1 MMRKS
6 VTFGLLT
13 LFWLVLPAS
22 LSAQIFIPYYG
33 KNAVHYDSFKWKIY
47 KTEHF
52 DIYFYPQEEFALPMI
67 AGIAETAYQDVKE
80 ILQIEVPFRIPLI
93 MFRNQAEFE
102 QVSYVR
108 ITEGTLGVAEAA
120 LDRMAFTIDLPPDLL
135 KNVIKHELT
144 HIFEFAVLF
153 GRLTNPI
160 SFRGIPPGWVM
171 EGFAQFPIRA
181 WHPMDLMVV
190 RDAALTERI
199 PYVTGRGL
207 FAPFAT
213 MPFRAP
219 YTIGQAVWEFIAE
232 RFGIAGVRNLWFQ
245 LKKFTFIGGSDP
257 FIAAFGMTTERFNEI
272 FADYLRGRFEKYRN
286 YETPGDYQR
295 VIVLPFP
302 YRQIVSYAISPD
314 GRYIAAQSGN
324 LSEAEFD
331 VILID
336 RKTGNVKNLT
346 KGYTLRWLYLT
357 NERWA
362 DFGGRN
368 ITISPDSQHIAFFAR
383 SKKYRTLFIYDR
395 EGHRID
401 AIYIPMNKAAAPQ
414 YHPDGRHISF
424 VAMDE
429 TNQMDIWILDLAT
442 KKMTRLTDDEIYEE
456 SPVWIDNGRALLYV
470 GRSIGRSQIYR
481 VSYPEGKVEPVFVP
495 QSNWF
500 ILSPDISPDGRYI
513 VFSANVEEPVDLVR
527 YDTHTGELVRLTK
540 TMTGNFSTR
549 ILVEDGKPY
558 IYFLNYFKDR
568 YHLYKIP
575 LDRKLEV
582 IEEPEVRE
590 GLGNIIATYSDFP
603 QLDIDPNK
611 IKNKHFKPY
620 FANRPSLFTG
630 ATQNA
635 FAVAGGVTLQD
646 ILGDNALTFYIQRI
660 RGFNTFYLSWL
671 DLGQR
676 FQYNLE
682 LFFNDDFFISPF
694 IIPAESSPTGAPFL
708 TLALVKNTT
717 VGGDIIGFYP
727 LDTWRRFELRVGLF
741 HIKQRFDDPFIQRLF
756 EQLNEQGQ
764 AQFLLTSGW
773 VIPVSLAYTVETTRF
788 QFFGPWKGYT
798 GRVGFSYSIPF
809 GENVVK
815 QWTLYADFREYFGLS
830 RFTVLAWRIQAFHS
844 GGDIPQL
851 FSFGGGLSF
860 RGFGFRELLGN
871 QGIISNLELRFPLVP
886 AGPRRRSPQL
896 NAFRGKIFA
905 DAGILNITNF
915 FNNTALFVGDRL
927 FDASEGIG
935 SFGFGLTIFLGGLPI
950 NFELSW
956 IHNFR
961 EIDGSPNLDFSIGFD
976 F

>member
-1 MMRKS
+1 MTKKS
-6 VTFGLLT
+6 FLWIPLILAWLLM
-13 LFWLVLPAS
+13 PAPAIS
-22 LSAQIFIPYYG
+22 QIFIPYYG

-52 DIYFYPQEEFALPMI
+52 DIYFYPEAEFALPI
-67 AGIAETAYQDVKE
+67 VAGIAEKSYDEIKE

-102 QVSYVR
+102 QLGYVQ

-120 LDRMAFTIDLPPDLL
+120 LDRMAFTIDLPPDLM

-144 HIFEFAVLF
+144 HIFEFAMLF

-160 SFRGIPPGWVM
+160 SFRGMPPGWVM
-171 EGFAQFPIRA
+171 EGFAQFPVKE
-181 WHPMDLMVV
+181 WDPMDLMVV

-199 PYVTGRGL
+199 PYVTGGGL
-207 FAPFAT
+207 AAPFET

-219 YTIGQAVWEFIAE
+219 YTIGQAIWEFIAE
-232 RFGIAGVRNLWFQ
+232 HFGIAGVRNLWFQ
-245 LKKFTFIGGSDP
+245 LKKFTFLGGSDP

-272 FADYLRGRFEKYRN
+272 FAEYLQHRFEKYRN
-286 YETPGDYQR
+286 YETPAQYDR
-295 VIVLPFP
+295 VIELPYP

-324 LSEAEFD
+324 LDEAEFD

-336 RKTGNVKNLT
+336 RKTGKVKNLT
-346 KGYTLRWLYLT
+346 EGYTLRWLYLT

-368 ITISPDSQHIAFFAR
+368 VTISPDGNLIAFFAR
-383 SKKYRTLFIYDR
+383 SKKYRTLFIFDR
-395 EGHRID
+395 NGKRVKE
-401 AIYIPMNKAAAPQ
+401 IYIPLNKAGAPQ
-414 YHPDGRHISF
+414 FHPDGQHISF

-429 TNQMDIWILDLAT
+429 NNQMDIWVLDLKT
-442 KKMTRLTDDEIYEE
+442 EKYQRLTDDEIYEE
-456 SPVWIDNGRALLYV
+456 SPIWVNQGKNLLYV

-481 VSYPEGKVEPVFVP
+481 VSFPDGKVDPVFVP
-495 QSNWF
+495 QSNWY
-500 ILSPDISPDGRYI
+500 ILSPHQTPDGRYI
-513 VFSANVEEPVDLVR
+513 VFSANVEEPIDLIR
-527 YDTHTGELVRLTK
+527 YDTQTGELVRLTK
-540 TMTGNFSTR
+540 TMTGNFSTT
-549 ILVEDGKPY
+549 VHMENGTPY
-558 IYFLNYFKDR
+558 IYFLNYFKDE
-568 YHLYKIP
+568 YHLYRIP
-575 LDRKLEV
+575 LERKLEV

-590 GLGNIIATYSDFP
+590 GLGKIIATYSDFP
-603 QLDIDPNK
+603 QLDIDTTK
-611 IKNKHFKPY
+611 IKGKGFKPY
-620 FANRPSLFTG
+620 FASRPAIFSG

-635 FAVAGGVTLQD
+635 FAVAGGLTLTD
-646 ILGDNALTFYIQRI
+646 ILGDNSLTFYIQRI
-660 RGFNTFYLSWL
+660 RGFNTFYVSWL

-682 LFFNDDFFISPF
+682 AFWNDDFFITPF
-694 IIPAESSPTGAPFL
+694 VIPPDQSPTGSSFL
-708 TLALVKNTT
+708 TLALVKNTFI
-717 VGGDIIGFYP
+717 GGDIIGFYP
-727 LDTWRRFELRVGLF
+727 LDTWRRFEISAGLF
-741 HIKQRFDDPFIQRLF
+741 RVKQRFDDPFIQNIF

-764 AQFLLTSGW
+764 AQFLLRDGW
-773 VIPVSLAYTVETTRF
+773 LVPLSLAYTVETTRF

-798 GRVGFSYSIPF
+798 GRVGLTYSIPF
-809 GENVVK
+809 GENVIE
-815 QWTLYADFREYFGLS
+815 QWTLYADFRQYYGLS

-860 RGFGFRELLGN
+860 RGFGFRELVGN
-871 QGIISNLELRFPLVP
+871 QGVITNLELRFPLVP
-886 AGPRRRSPQL
+886 AGPRRRTPSL

-915 FNNTALFVGDRL
+915 FTNQALLVGDPL

-935 SFGFGLTIFLGGLPI
+935 SFGFGLTIFIGGLPL

-961 EIDGSPNLDFSIGFD
+961 EIDGSPHLDFSIGFD